1 MKRFQKDC
9 IGDIVSIADLT
20 LSPRGGY
27 AAFVTHRPN
36 LEKDAYDCFLHGLN
50 TATGEITQLTFTGKE
65 SSFCFVD
72 GGEALLFPGLREQ
85 KDRDRVQNGE
95 ELTAFYRL
103 PLCGGE
109 AREAFRLPLSV
120 GKVCAM
126 ADGRVLLVAKYDLSR
141 PDLTGLTGD
150 ALEKALADIRAER
163 DYEVC
168 DERPYRAD
176 GAGYV
181 NKTRTR
187 LYVYDMGSGTL
198 EAVTEPHFAVTAFC
212 VAQDGKAVY
221 YAGESYTVAQTFDNG
236 VYVYDAGTKATH
248 ELCRPGLQI
257 GAVAQAGERV
267 WFTTMNAT
275 FDTDIWSVALSGGQ
289 PALELAVEE
298 DLGFQNSGDTC
309 RGGGVSFAG
318 CGELLY
324 FVKSD
329 RQGAHLYRMAPGAQ
343 PERISDENVWVN
355 HFAVERGGRV
365 LCAGLPAFGMMEVFA
380 LQNGRSSVLTHLNDE
395 IMGKYA
401 LVQPRY
407 LPFNSRDGVDLDGWV
422 MLPPEAEKGKVP
434 VILLIHGGPRGQYQG
449 TLSFDA
455 QVMASGGYAV
465 IFCNPRGSSSRSR
478 AFADINGRYGTIDFD
493 DLMDFVD
500 AALAAYPQLDGE
512 RLGVTGASYGGYMT
526 NWIIGHTDR
535 FKAGVA
541 QCSISNWITMYG
553 CCDIPWF
560 VEKTQG
566 GTPWSDYD
574 ALWRSSPLK
583 YADKVK
589 TPTLFLQYMS
599 DYRCPMDQALQMY
612 AALQVFGVETRAV
625 LFEGDSHVMIQ
636 LGKPTHRVR
645 RHTEMMGWFDAHLK
659 P

>member
-20 LSPRGGY
+20 LSPAGGL

-36 LEKDAYDCFLHGLN
+36 VEKDGYDCFLHTLN
-50 TATGEITQLTFTGKE
+50 TQTGEIEQLTFTGSE
-65 SSFCFVD
+65 SSFCFID
-72 GGEALLFPGLREQ
+72 GGDALLFPGLREQ

-103 PLCGGE
+103 PLAGGE
-109 AREAFRLPLSV
+109 ARELFRLPLSV

-126 ADGRVLLVAKYDLSR
+126 ADNRLLLVAKHDLSR
-141 PDLTGLTGD
+141 PDLTGLEGEALQK
-150 ALEKALADIRAER
+150 ALEGIRAER

-176 GAGYV
+176 GAGYI

-187 LYVYDMGSGTL
+187 LYVYDMASGAL

-212 VAQDGKAVY
+212 VSQDGSTVY
-221 YAGESYTVAQTFDNG
+221 YAGESYSVAQTFDEGLYAYAAADN
-236 VYVYDAGTKATH
+236 ATH
-248 ELCRPGLQI
+248 ELCRPGLQV
-257 GAVAQAGERV
+257 GGVAEAGGRV
-267 WFTTMNAT
+267 WFTTMNST
-275 FDTDIWSVALSGGQ
+275 FDTDIWSVPRMGGNGT
-289 PALELAVEE
+289 LELAVEE
-298 DLGFQNSGDTC
+298 DLGFQNSGDAC
-309 RGGGVSFAG
+309 RGGGTAFAG
-318 CGELLY
+318 HGDYLY

-329 RQGAHLYRMAPGAQ
+329 RHGAHLFRMAPGGA
-343 PERISDENVWVN
+343 PERLSDEHVWVN
-355 HFAVERGGRV
+355 HFAVEQSGRV

-380 LQNGRSSVLTHLNDE
+380 VENGKSAVLTHLNDAT
-395 IMGKYA
+395 MQKYEF
-401 LVQPRY
+401 VRPQY
-407 LPFNSRDGVDLDGWV
+407 LPFDSRDGVDLDGWV
-422 MLPPEAEKGKVP
+422 MLPPEAEQGKVP

-478 AFADINGRYGTIDFD
+478 AFADINGRYGTVDFD

-500 AALAAYPQLDGE
+500 AALKACPQLDGD

-526 NWIIGHTDR
+526 NWMIGHTDR

-560 VEKTQG
+560 VETTQG
-566 GTPWSDYD
+566 GTPWSNYD
-574 ALWRSSPLK
+574 ALWRSSPLQ
-583 YADKVK
+583 YADRVK
-589 TPTLFLQYMS
+589 TPTLFLQYMA
-599 DYRCPMDQALQMY
+599 DYRCPMDQAIQMY
-612 AALQVFGVETRAV
+612 AALQSFGVETRMV
-625 LFEGDSHVMIQ
+625 LFEGDSHVMIMR
-636 LGKPTHRVR
+636 GKPSHRIR
-645 RHTEMMGWFDAHLK
+645 RHTEMMGWFDKHLK
-659 P
+659 